1 MSNSVF
7 DKAIQ
12 LVMTDKRKN
21 KLTSKYNYYTTK
33 FLRKSI
39 NNPNEQNKM

>member
-1 MSNSVF
+1 MRNSVF
-7 DKAIQ
+7 DKVIK
-12 LVMTDKRKN
+12 LVMTNKRKN
-21 KLTSKYNYYTTK
+21 KLISKSNYYTTK